1 MSTPDQTATTGA
13 QAATATAHTAAG
25 GASEPRPDPLPDLD
39 ADSSN
44 TEWIKYLQ
52 QMLNYHYGSQVVTEN
67 GQYDSQTE
75 GAVEHFRSQQGLH
88 AGPNVNAK
96 VWEKLGVEDPLE
108 AWKRTHPQGAGQQQG
123 GHPPAGQQHGGEH
136 GQQGQHGQHEQQ
148 HEDAYEPVY
157 HGVNMVTLANDGACW
172 AAAMAI
178 VLNAKNGSSLTVEN
192 VCEQGHVEAN
202 DHKSASETRSI
213 GTDLGLQQVIVN
225 GSTPGGWAQALA
237 SGALWTPNPQ
247 NDSNVLV
254 IAGVSG
260 TGAEA
265 IIHVLDPSKYLD
277 EWMPFHQFTEYY
289 GFGDH
294 HELLA

>member
-1 MSTPDQTATTGA
+1 MSTPEQTATTGA
-13 QAATATAHTAAG
+13 QGATATAHAATG
-25 GASEPRPDPLPDLD
+25 GAASEPRPDPLPDLD
-39 ADSSN
+39 ADSGN

-88 AGPNVNAK
+88 PGPNVNAK

-108 AWKRTHPQGAGQQQG
+108 TWKRNHPQGTAQQG
-123 GHPPAGQQHGGEH
+123 GHPPAGQQPGHQDQH
-136 GQQGQHGQHEQQ
+136 GQQGQHEQQ
-148 HEDAYEPVY
+148 HEEAYEPVY
-157 HGVNMVTLANDGACW
+157 HPVNPVQLTHDGACW

-192 VCEQGHVEAN
+192 VCEQGHIEATEF
-202 DHKSASETRSI
+202 KSASDTRHVGS
-213 GTDLGLQQVIVN
+213 DLGLQQVAVN
-225 GSTPGGWAQALA
+225 GSTPGGWAQALVH
-237 SGALWTPNPQ
+237 GALWTPNPQ

-254 IAGVSG
+254 VAGVSG

-265 IIHVLDPSKYLD
+265 IIHVLDPALNLD
-277 EWMPFHQFTEYY
+277 EWMPFHQFTQQY
-289 GFGDH
+289 GFSDY